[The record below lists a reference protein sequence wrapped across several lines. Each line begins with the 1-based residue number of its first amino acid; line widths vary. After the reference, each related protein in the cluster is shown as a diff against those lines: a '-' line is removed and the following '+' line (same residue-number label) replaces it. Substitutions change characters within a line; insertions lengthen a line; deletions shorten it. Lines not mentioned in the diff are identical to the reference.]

1 MSENNIRA
9 KNISKRFNDIY
20 LFSDLTINFSYGNLI
35 LRHGENGV
43 GKSTLMKVLL
53 GIIKS
58 DTGTQHYLSNN
69 QYKSFIGYSSS
80 NQNTF
85 FNRLTVT
92 DNLLFFLMLRGY
104 DKKNSLKIVKEILI
118 DFDLDNSILSKKFM
132 HLSSGERKI
141 ISIIRSIAHKPSIYF
156 FDEPLSGLDKNLT
169 SKFFD
174 FLYKKKELKNA
185 CIYVITHQI
194 SKFKDLYDISIEL
207 KKDGSHLIQ
216 ENINK
221 NV

>member
-20 LFSDLTINFSYGNLI
+20 LFSDLTINFSYGKLI
-35 LRHGENGV
+35 LIHGENGV

-92 DNLLFFLMLRGY
+92 DNLLFFLMMRGY
-104 DKKNSLKIVKEILI
+104 DKKIFEDS
-118 DFDLDNSILSKKFM
+118 
-132 HLSSGERKI
+132 
-141 ISIIRSIAHKPSIYF
+141 
-156 FDEPLSGLDKNLT
+156 
-169 SKFFD
+169 
-174 FLYKKKELKNA
+174 
-185 CIYVITHQI
+185 
-194 SKFKDLYDISIEL
+194 
-207 KKDGSHLIQ
+207 
-216 ENINK
+216 
-221 NV
+221 